1 VIVRLAAPNF
11 GTPSQPLL
19 TQPSFTGAGIY
30 EVLANTVAAAHPL
43 VTGTPLL
50 NLNQGGIITND
61 SSDRTWLPSPN
72 GVITVGGG
80 GGVIAASTTTFFRM
94 QNAMSLG
101 GNTLTVGSDRN
112 IDGNLKHGEVR
123 LAATVDALPGAQI
136 AVIPDVALR
145 LEAPNVLD
153 DDIRLTL
160 GADSLLLVDS
170 AETVDRITGAPSSR
184 ILGAAP
190 LTLANADGGDFTLDS
205 RIEGGASFSLVK
217 QGGGTLTLTHPAS
230 SFAGPV
236 TVSGGR
242 LTVNGSLTQT
252 SSVLVDGPGARLG
265 VNGSINPVATTFVAN
280 GTVSGTGSLGP
291 VVTSAATTSARVAPG
306 NSIGILTVNGTA
318 TTPGLDLSSGSGA
331 VLSIEVG
338 KAIAGNTLLGPGV
351 DYDQIVVTGHTGTLN
366 RIVLGFDATLEIA
379 IPAGRFV
386 DEGDMFFIAVNV
398 ANDEPVSGTFASLAE
413 GATVLAAD
421 GTQFTVTYLAD
432 WEGSQAVSSRTGGND
447 VALIAVPEPSAGAF
461 ALAGA
466 GSLLVRRRRR
476 IATDVVIIEPK
487 HRGHFGRR
495 DDHFQRQ

>member
-1 VIVRLAAPNF
+1 M
-11 GTPSQPLL
+11 L
-19 TQPSFTGAGIY
+19 TSS
-30 EVLANTVAAAHPL
+30 VAAANPL
-43 VTGTPLL
+43 VPNTTIL
-50 NLNQGGIITND
+50 NLNHGGIVTAD
-61 SSDRTWLPSPN
+61 SGGRAWANAPN
-72 GVITVGGG
+72 GVITVGTG
-80 GGVIAASTTTFFRM
+80 GGVIAASTTGFFQM
-94 QNAMSLG
+94 ENAMNLG
-101 GNTLTVGSDRN
+101 TNILTVGSDLN
-112 IDGNLKHGEVR
+112 LDGELKHGEVR
-123 LAATVDALPGAQI
+123 LAARVDAAPGAKI

-145 LEAPNVLD
+145 LVGPNILD
-153 DDIRLTL
+153 DDLRVTL
-160 GADSLLLVDS
+160 GADSLLLVDN
-170 AETVDRITGAPSSR
+170 AETVDRITGAASSR

-230 SFAGPV
+230 SFSGPV

-252 SSVLVDGPGARLG
+252 SSVLVDGPGARFG
-265 VNGSINPVATTFVAN
+265 VNGSINPGATTVVAN

-351 DYDQIVVTGHTGTLN
+351 DYDQIVVNGHSGTLN

-379 IPAGRFV
+379 FPAGRFLDV
-386 DEGDMFFIAVNV
+386 GDIFFIAVNV
-398 ANDEPVSGTFASLAE
+398 ANEEPVSGTFASLAE

-421 GTQFTVTYLAD
+421 GTPFTVTYRAD
-432 WEGSQAVSSRTGGND
+432 WEGTQAASRSVGGND
-447 VALIAVPEPSAGAF
+447 VALIAVPESNAAAF

-466 GSLLVRRRRR
+466 VWLLARRRRR
-476 IATDVVIIEPK
+476 TADELP
-487 HRGHFGRR
+487 RAW
-495 DDHFQRQ
+495 